1 MAQRFLCRENGC
13 FSDNGM
19 ALNIAKCGRGAMLKG
34 CRAEL
39 EFNHLRL
46 QWVLANAHST
56 LKLSRMR

>member
-34 CRAEL
+34 VER
-39 EFNHLRL
+39 
-46 QWVLANAHST
+46 SSSSIT
-56 LKLSRMR
+56 